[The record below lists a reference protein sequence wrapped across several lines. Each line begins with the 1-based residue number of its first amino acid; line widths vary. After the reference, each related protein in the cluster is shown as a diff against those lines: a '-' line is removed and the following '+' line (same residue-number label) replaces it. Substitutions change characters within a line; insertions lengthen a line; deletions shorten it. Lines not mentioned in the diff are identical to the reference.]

1 MLTAKRELAALRL
14 AAQRISSSEFTKPAE
29 VVRWMLGMQA
39 QDLPGARWSIGL
51 RLPGSTERDVETA
64 LARGDIVR
72 SWPMRGTL
80 HLVAPEDLG
89 WLLDVCA
96 PRQATAAA
104 KRRRDLGITDADLS
118 KAADVASEAM
128 SGGRCVRRDVLLTL
142 WQRAGISTNGQR
154 AYHLL
159 WNLGQRKHV
168 VFGPPEGKHPTFALF
183 QEWVKAPRVLDRD
196 EALAEFAS
204 RYFASHGPAT
214 ERDLAW
220 WAGITLGDARRGV
233 AAASGLQDRDF
244 DGTAHHFAEGLTPAG
259 PGIHALPGFDEYVL
273 GYQDRSPVLAPEFA
287 DRIVPGNNGMFLPT
301 IVADGQVVGT
311 WKRTDAA
318 KVSRIESVEFAAL
331 AKKSRAGFE
340 RAIARYGRFVG
351 KDVDFSG

>member
-204 RYFASHGPAT
+204 RYFASHGPANV
-214 ERDLAW
+214 RDFAW
-220 WAGITLGDARRGV
+220 WASITLTDARTGV
-233 AAASGLQDRDF
+233 AAASGLKERDV
-244 DGTAHHFAEGLTPAG
+244 GGVTYYVAEGLEPAG
-259 PGIHALPGFDEYVL
+259 LGVYALPGFDEYLL
-273 GYQDRSPVLAPEFA
+273 GYQDRSPVLPAEFA
-287 DRIVPGNNGMFLPT
+287 GRIVPGNNGMFLPT

-318 KVSRIESVEFAAL
+318 KVSRIERIEFT
-331 AKKSRAGFE
+331 KFSKTSRTGFE
-340 RAIARYGRFVG
+340 RALTRYGQFVG
-351 KDVDFSG
+351 RAVKV